1 LPPPT
6 HVSARGFRDGLRAG
20 GHRIGI
26 DQHEIG
32 AQARR
37 EAKAVSANPAQAPP
51 VV

>member
-1 LPPPT
+1 MFR
-6 HVSARGFRDGLRAG
+6 ARGFGDGLRAG
-20 GHRIGI
+20 GQRIGI

-37 EAKAVSANPAQAPP
+37 EAAKAVFANPAQAPP